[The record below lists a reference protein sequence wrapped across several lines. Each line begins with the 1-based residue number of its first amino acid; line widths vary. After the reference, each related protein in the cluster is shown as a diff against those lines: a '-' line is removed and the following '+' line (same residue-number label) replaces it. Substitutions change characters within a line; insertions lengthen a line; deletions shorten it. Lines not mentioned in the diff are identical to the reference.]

1 MEERLCD
8 GRHVLVVL
16 DKLGARLYRTQ
27 MTSATPSRLEP
38 LINYNHRG
46 EYKEK
51 DSVLFLSVLLAR
63 LSELVANLYIH
74 VAIYDIQ

>member
-46 EYKEK
+46 EYHMKRRTRFF
-51 DSVLFLSVLLAR
+51 SFLFFSR
-63 LSELVANLYIH
+63 DFRNW
-74 VAIYDIQ
+74 